1 MASLA
6 AFFEAPSV
14 AFLKTC
20 KKDELSRIADHFCI
34 TVPERVHKDELRDV
48 IVSSL
53 FDQGVLQQREK
64 EVSEEHLS
72 RKASLKVASQVAE
85 LTFEQ
90 QKELLSM
97 QLEQEKLRRQE
108 MFELEKLRQNTE
120 KMRLELEHSRLQL
133 MREGPEVQD
142 AGLDEDDETPGVPR
156 IYGGLENSDC
166 LQGLGNLSE
175 HLDEAQ
181 KGHLKSFTENPVVWD
196 DSLTQTDLIG
206 HHIDVN
212 DSPPSKHCFYSCAVY
227 LGCSPIGD
235 GQVTHFG
242 CGVAYVMLL
251 CSLKQGCRLMR
262 WAHSSVLQL
271 GVLFLPLPML
281 LFWSQHRRCQSHAVV
296 VVTNLNDKILI

>member
-64 EVSEEHLS
+64 EVSEEQLS
-72 RKASLKVASQVAE
+72 QKGSLKVASQVAE

-120 KMRLELEHSRLQL
+120 KMRLELEHCKLQL
-133 MREGPEVQD
+133 MRE
-142 AGLDEDDETPGVPR
+142 
-156 IYGGLENSDC
+156 
-166 LQGLGNLSE
+166 
-175 HLDEAQ
+175 
-181 KGHLKSFTENPVVWD
+181 
-196 DSLTQTDLIG
+196 
-206 HHIDVN
+206 
-212 DSPPSKHCFYSCAVY
+212 
-227 LGCSPIGD
+227 
-235 GQVTHFG
+235 
-242 CGVAYVMLL
+242 
-251 CSLKQGCRLMR
+251 
-262 WAHSSVLQL
+262 
-271 GVLFLPLPML
+271 
-281 LFWSQHRRCQSHAVV
+281 
-296 VVTNLNDKILI
+296 

>member
-20 KKDELSRIADHFCI
+20 KKDELSRIADHFGI

-53 FDQGVLQQREK
+53 LDQGVLQQREK
-64 EVSEEHLS
+64 EVSEDHLS
-72 RKASLKVASQVAE
+72 RKASLKIASQVAE

-108 MFELEKLRQNTE
+108 LFELEKLRQNTE
-120 KMRLELEHSRLQL
+120 KIRLELEHSKLQL

-156 IYGGLENSDC
+156 IYGLPADA
-166 LQGLGNLSE
+166 LGSFFSLAVRGIVGTIQKLPTVQFSLIIDGTHDVAGVEQKCTCIRYMDHNLIPHKDFVELYEVSSTTG
-175 HLDEAQ
+175 
-181 KGHLKSFTENPVVWD
+181 K
-196 DSLTQTDLIG
+196 DLVEMAV
-206 HHIDVN
+206 DVLLRLN
-212 DSPPSKHCFYSCAVY
+212 LP
-227 LGCSPIGD
+227 
-235 GQVTHFG
+235 
-242 CGVAYVMLL
+242 LL
-251 CSLKQGCRLMR
+251 CL
-262 WAHSSVLQL
+262 
-271 GVLFLPLPML
+271 
-281 LFWSQHRRCQSHAVV
+281 
-296 VVTNLNDKILI
+296 